1 MGLGGGG
8 DEILKAGLGRMV
20 QRLRNLAGLLEA
32 GTDRRPCARLMAE
45 VGQEEPAYLNLPK
58 LLASSSLMCLQ
69 TKKGRCWASSYLWL
83 VSRGRGFQTKSEEE
97 KCQ

>member
-1 MGLGGGG
+1 MGPGGGE

-58 LLASSSLMCLQ
+58 LFASSSLMCLQ

-83 VSRGRGFQTKSEEE
+83 VSKGKGFQTKSEEE